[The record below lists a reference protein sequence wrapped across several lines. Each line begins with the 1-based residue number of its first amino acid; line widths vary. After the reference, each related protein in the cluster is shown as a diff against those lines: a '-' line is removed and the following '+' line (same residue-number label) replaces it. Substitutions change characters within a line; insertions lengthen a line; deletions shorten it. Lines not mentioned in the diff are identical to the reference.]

1 MKVLIECEEDNELE
15 VVIRCNKIDAEV
27 RRIISLLED
36 KHFIIG
42 KLDNRSYQIKID
54 DIYYLEANEDRAF
67 IYCKDKVYET
77 TLRLYELEDQLD
89 ARMFVRISKSIVLNL
104 NKLDNV
110 RALLNG
116 RYEAVLINSERL
128 IITRHYVNSF
138 KEKFGM

>member
-1 MKVLIECEEDNELE
+1 M
-15 VVIRCNKIDAEV
+15 RCNKIDDEV
-27 RRIISLLED
+27 RRIISLFED

-67 IYCKDKVYET
+67 IYCEDKVYET
-77 TLRLYELEDQLD
+77 SLRLYELEDQLD
-89 ARMFVRISKSIVLNL
+89 PRLFVRISKSILLNL

-116 RYEAVLINSERL
+116 RYEALLINRERL
-128 IITRHYVNSF
+128 IITRHYVSSF

>member
-1 MKVLIECEEDNELE
+1 MKVIIECEEDNELE
-15 VVIRCNKIDAEV
+15 VVIRCSKIDNEV
-27 RRIISLLED
+27 RRIISLFED
-36 KHFIIG
+36 KQFIIG

-54 DIYYLEANEDRAF
+54 DIYYFEVNEDRAF
-67 IYCKDKVYET
+67 IYCEDNVYET
-77 TLRLYELEDQLD
+77 NLRLYELEQQLD
-89 ARMFVRISKSIVLNL
+89 ERLFVRISKSIILNL
-104 NKLDNV
+104 NKLDNI

>member
-15 VVIRCNKIDAEV
+15 VVIRCNKIDDEV
-27 RRIISLLED
+27 RRIISLFED

-67 IYCKDKVYET
+67 IYCEDKVYET
-77 TLRLYELEDQLD
+77 NLRLYELEDQLD
-89 ARMFVRISKSIVLNL
+89 PRLFVRISKSILLNL

-116 RYEAVLINSERL
+116 RYEALLINRERL
-128 IITRHYVNSF
+128 IITRHYVSSF

>member
-1 MKVLIECEEDNELE
+1 MKVIIECEE
-15 VVIRCNKIDAEV
+15 V
-27 RRIISLLED
+27 RRIVSLFED
-36 KHFIIG
+36 KQFIIG

-54 DIYYLEANEDRAF
+54 DIYYFEVNEDRAF
-67 IYCKDKVYET
+67 IYCEDNVYET
-77 TLRLYELEDQLD
+77 NLRLYELEQQLD
-89 ARMFVRISKSIVLNL
+89 ERLFVRISKSIILNL
-104 NKLDNV
+104 NKLDNI

>member
-1 MKVLIECEEDNELE
+1 MKVIIECEEDNELE
-15 VVIRCNKIDAEV
+15 VVIRCSKIDDEV
-27 RRIISLLED
+27 RRIVSLFED
-36 KHFIIG
+36 KQFIIG

-54 DIYYLEANEDRAF
+54 DIYYFEVNEDRAF
-67 IYCKDKVYET
+67 IYCEDNVYET
-77 TLRLYELEDQLD
+77 NLRLYELEQQLD
-89 ARMFVRISKSIVLNL
+89 ERLFVRISKSIILNL
-104 NKLDNV
+104 NKLDNI